1 MGSHTAGRLAGFS
14 VCAAF
19 LAGCSSADTGVLGN
33 GRFRYVCSA
42 GGSDLGCMASS
53 DQDLPGAIAVGAK
66 FEIAYAPNSGIG
78 GVVEGESGYN
88 IIAAS
93 SALANTTANTIVALR
108 SGYVALLAEHVG
120 KSTVDDFVHLK
131 FSPIQTLRRPGGNS
145 LTLSAGEAQVISLEP
160 LDPIGAVLAG
170 QIPCQWLAASGPQF
184 VMIDPNAVSRSASVR
199 GVAGGMATVRA
210 TCVNATVDI
219 AVTVRGSPPAGTTA
233 DAGTMGDAG
242 TAGDAGMAGDTGT
255 TGDTRMAG
263 DAGTTGDAGSTADG
277 GADG

>member
-1 MGSHTAGRLAGFS
+1 MRSHTAGRLAGFS
-14 VCAAF
+14 FCVVL

-33 GRFRYVCSA
+33 GRFRYVCSTGA
-42 GGSDLGCMASS
+42 SDLGCMTSS

-78 GVVEGESGYN
+78 GVVEGESGYG

-93 SALANTTANTIVALR
+93 SELAATTGNTIVASR

-145 LTLSAGEAQVISLEP
+145 LTLSAGEAQAINLEP

-170 QIPCQWLAASGPQF
+170 QVPCQWLVASGAQS
-184 VMIDPNAVSRSASVR
+184 VAIDTNAASRSASVR
-199 GVAGGMATVRA
+199 AVAGGTATVRA

-219 AVTVRGSPPAGTTA
+219 AVTVRGPPPTGATG

-242 TAGDAGMAGDTGT
+242 AMDAGTI
-255 TGDTRMAG
+255 G
-263 DAGTTGDAGSTADG
+263 DAGTMGDG